1 MSTVRVTLSASDL
14 QKYHEI
20 NAIVPG
26 GKNAAATY
34 QLWRSKKYSKCCGKR
49 SEGSVELLDIYVN
62 CIEGVK
68 DLEHQVARLSHERRQ

>member
-26 GKNAAATY
+26 SKNAPTTY
-34 QLWRSKKYSKCCGKR
+34 LWRSKKYNKFCGKR
-49 SEGSVELLDIYVN
+49 SEGGVELLDIYVN
-62 CIEGVK
+62 CIEGVR
-68 DLEHQVARLSHERRQ
+68 DLEHQIARLNRERRQ